1 MNKKKNISFQDTELD
16 EDLSFE
22 LPESIRLII
31 TIPAILVSLLII
43 GIYVYLIFCDP
54 KYIDPEKF
62 GFPAILITL
71 ILTIIIINL
80 PWNKLGFRIKKIG
93 MIELEN
99 VVKGQ
104 AQNNS
109 KELADLQK
117 QIDELKLKLSENQ
130 IELADENNSDEIVM
144 KFLEKYSQWAFSALR
159 IRKWGAKQS
168 GFENLSNYQIE
179 EIRESLRRLLSKRKV
194 ETRVSKKGNTLYIAK

>member
-1 MNKKKNISFQDTELD
+1 MNDKEKIPFQDTELD

-22 LPESIRLII
+22 LPESTRLII

-54 KYIDPEKF
+54 EYIDPEKF
-62 GFPAILITL
+62 GFPAILIAL
-71 ILTIIIINL
+71 VLTIIIINL

-117 QIDELKLKLSENQ
+117 QIDGLRSKLSANPIGL
-130 IELADENNSDEIVM
+130 IEDNSPDELVI
-144 KFLEKYSQWAFSALR
+144 KFLEQYNQWAFSALR
-159 IRKWGAKQS
+159 IRKWGARQS
-168 GFENLSNYQIE
+168 GFENLSNYQTE
-179 EIRESLRRLLSKRKV
+179 EIRESLRRLLSKKKV

>member
-1 MNKKKNISFQDTELD
+1 MSNKEKTPFQDTELD

-22 LPESIRLII
+22 LPESTRKLI
-31 TIPAILVSLLII
+31 TIPAILVSLFII
-43 GIYVYLIFCDP
+43 GIYAYLIFSDP
-54 KYIDPEKF
+54 EDIDPEKF
-62 GFPAILITL
+62 GFPAILIAL

-117 QIDELKLKLSENQ
+117 QIDELKSKLSTNQ
-130 IELADENNSDEIVM
+130 VELSEDNISDKIVM
-144 KFLEKYSQWAFSALR
+144 EFLERYSQWAFSAVR
-159 IRKWGAKQS
+159 ISKWGAKQS
-168 GFENLSNYQIE
+168 GFGDLSNYQTE
-179 EIRESLRRLLSKRKV
+179 EIRESLRRLLSKKKV

>member
-1 MNKKKNISFQDTELD
+1 MSNKEKIPYQDTELG

-22 LPESIRLII
+22 LPESIRWTIS
-31 TIPAILVSLLII
+31 IPAIII
-43 GIYVYLIFCDP
+43 TLCILGIYTYLIFFDP
-54 KYIDPEKF
+54 NYIDPEKF
-62 GFPAILITL
+62 GLPAIFISLIS
-71 ILTIIIINL
+71 TIIIVNL

-117 QIDELKLKLSENQ
+117 QIDELKSEKSEN
-130 IELADENNSDEIVM
+130 ELSNDKDSDELII
-144 KFLEKYSQWAFSALR
+144 KFLEKYSQWAFSAFR
-159 IRKWGAKQS
+159 IKKWGGKQN
-168 GFENLSNYQIE
+168 GFENLSKYETE
-179 EIRESLRRLLSKRKV
+179 EIRESLRRLHSQNKV
-194 ETRVSKKGNTLYIAK
+194 ETRISKKGNTIYIVK